1 MTRLSAWKASA
12 KGVFNTRKAKPICS
26 PRPQKMTR
34 GWIARRLLENRYA
47 TAMTTT
53 RPSRPVK
60 RSMRSLRLT
69 YDFENQFA
77 ALRRSRSDAESIF
90 DKLRGFVDIV
100 LTGVIQAA
108 ENAAGVDLLPNF
120 DLEDH
125 ADSGVDGIF
134 LGIAARADHGRGLA
148 DVFGVD
154 GADVACTR
162 RTDFT
167 RSRGVGQELE
177 A

>member
-1 MTRLSAWKASA
+1 MTLLIERNAPA
-12 KGVFNTRKAKPICS
+12 KGVLRTRKAKPTCRPS
-26 PRPQKMTR
+26 PQKITR

-69 YDFENQFA
+69 YDFENKFA

-100 LTGVIQAA
+100 FASVIQAA
-108 ENAAGVDLLPNF
+108 QDAAGVHFLPDLHF
-120 DLEDH
+120 EDH
-125 ADSGVDGIF
+125 ADGRVDRILF
-134 LGIAARADHGRGLA
+134 GIAACANHGRGLA
-148 DVFGVD
+148 DVFGID
-154 GADVACTR
+154 
-162 RTDFT
+162 
-167 RSRGVGQELE
+167 
-177 A
+177 